1 MTFLVVLALA
11 ALAPAQT
18 FTTLHSF
25 PNGLGGGLPYAG
37 LTKDPAGN
45 LYGTTYYG
53 GVSGGGVVFKVDT
66 SGTESVLYSFCTQ
79 EYCADGSGPVAP
91 VVRDKAG
98 NIYGTT
104 YFGGTNCN
112 NGCGT
117 VFEIDIAR
125 NETVLHTFGYS
136 DGCYPSQ
143 GLVMDISGALFGT
156 TSGYDCSDNGNIF
169 TVDSAGIFK
178 ILHSFAGPPSDG
190 AYPNYGNLAM
200 DKSGNL
206 YGLTAEGGA
215 HNWGA
220 LYELSKSGTFT
231 LLHSFMPGT
240 SDGCDPEGSVVRDIY
255 GNLYGTTNGCGSTG
269 NGTIWKV
276 GKKGKETILH
286 NFAGGSSDGCY
297 PYGGVARDTKG
308 NLYGVTY
315 GCGANGYGALYKLN
329 TSGRLTLLHS
339 FDYSDGILPI
349 GEVLRNG
356 EGTLY
361 GTTYMGG
368 TYGYGTVWSYKPLRN
383 PGSRDLVSRRRR
395 PISASKSRV
404 NCR

>member
-1 MTFLVVLALA
+1 MLALA

-37 LTKDPAGN
+37 LTKIQPAICMGPPTTVASQAGEWFSRWTPPE
-45 LYGTTYYG
+45 LKACCTPFARRIMRGRFRPGQSVWFGTRLA
-53 GVSGGGVVFKVDT
+53 T
-66 SGTESVLYSFCTQ
+66 SM
-79 EYCADGSGPVAP
+79 GPP
-91 VVRDKAG
+91 
-98 NIYGTT
+98 

-169 TVDSAGIFK
+169 TVDSAGIFEF
-178 ILHSFAGPPSDG
+178 LHSFAGPPSDG

-220 LYELSKSGTFT
+220 LYELSEKPDVYFYCTALCPARRMVVT
-231 LLHSFMPGT
+231 RRDPWCATYTET
-240 SDGCDPEGSVVRDIY
+240 SMGPPMAAVPPVTG
-255 GNLYGTTNGCGSTG
+255 LYGR
-269 NGTIWKV
+269 WAER
-276 GKKGKETILH
+276 GKETILH
-286 NFAGGSSDGCY
+286 NFAGGSERRLLSLWRRSSGY
-297 PYGGVARDTKG
+297 EGRLSKVARVRRQRLRG
-308 NLYGVTY
+308 
-315 GCGANGYGALYKLN
+315 GC
-329 TSGRLTLLHS
+329 TS
-339 FDYSDGILPI
+339 
-349 GEVLRNG
+349 
-356 EGTLY
+356 
-361 GTTYMGG
+361 
-368 TYGYGTVWSYKPLRN
+368 
-383 PGSRDLVSRRRR
+383 
-395 PISASKSRV
+395 
-404 NCR
+404 

>member
-18 FTTLHSF
+18 FTTLYSF
-25 PNGLGGGLPYAG
+25 PNGSDGGLPYAG
-37 LTKDPAGN
+37 LTTDPAGN

-66 SGTESVLYSFCTQ
+66 AGTESVLYSFCMQ
-79 EYCADGSGPVAP
+79 EYCADGAGPVAP

-104 YFGGTNCN
+104 YFGRRRA
-112 NGCGT
+112 
-117 VFEIDIAR
+117 IATTAAAPSSR
-125 NETVLHTFGYS
+125 STPRGNETVLHTFGYS
-136 DGCYPSQ
+136 DGCHPSQ

-169 TVDSAGIFK
+169 TVDSAGIFN

-240 SDGCDPEGSVVRDIY
+240 SDGCDPEGSVVRDNTETSM
-255 GNLYGTTNGCGSTG
+255 GPPMAAVPPATGLYGR
-269 NGTIWKV
+269 W
-276 GKKGKETILH
+276 
-286 NFAGGSSDGCY
+286 
-297 PYGGVARDTKG
+297 ARR
-308 NLYGVTY
+308 
-315 GCGANGYGALYKLN
+315 A
-329 TSGRLTLLHS
+329 
-339 FDYSDGILPI
+339 
-349 GEVLRNG
+349 
-356 EGTLY
+356 
-361 GTTYMGG
+361 
-368 TYGYGTVWSYKPLRN
+368 
-383 PGSRDLVSRRRR
+383 RR
-395 PISASKSRV
+395 PSCTTLPGVRATAAIPMAA
-404 NCR
+404 

>member
-1 MTFLVVLALA
+1 VTNRVYVMTFLVVLTLA

-18 FTTLHSF
+18 FTTLYSF
-25 PNGLGGGLPYAG
+25 PNGSDGGLPYAG
-37 LTKDPAGN
+37 LTTDPAGN
-45 LYGTTYYG
+45 LYGTTYYP
-53 GVSGGGVVFKVDT
+53 GVLGGGVVFKVDT
-66 SGTESVLYSFCTQ
+66 AGTESVLYSFCMQ
-79 EYCADGSGPVAP
+79 EYCADGAGPVAP

-104 YFGGTNCN
+104 YFGGGSGGCSGN
-112 NGCGT
+112 NYCGT
-117 VFEIDIAR
+117 VFKIDTAGK
-125 NETVLHTFGYS
+125 ETVLHSFDYS
-136 DGCYPSQ
+136 GGCHPSQ
-143 GLVMDISGALFGT
+143 GLVMDKSGTLFGT
-156 TSGYDCSDNGNIF
+156 TSGYDCSTYGNIF
-169 TVDSAGIFK
+169 KLDGAESFI

-215 HNWGA
+215 DNWGA

-231 LLHSFMPGT
+231 LLHSFIPGT
-240 SDGCDPEGSVVRDIY
+240 SDGCDPEGSVVRDNA

-276 GKKGKETILH
+276 SNKGKETILH

-315 GCGANGYGALYKLN
+315 ACGANGYGALYKLS

-356 EGTLY
+356 KGTLY

-368 TYGYGTVWSYKPLRN
+368 TYGYGTVWSYVP
-383 PGSRDLVSRRRR
+383 
-395 PISASKSRV
+395 
-404 NCR
+404 